1 MNQSEKMSQKTNNS
15 GLRHLLLEPKALL
28 SSSNGSLCIPRIES
42 TIKRE
47 YIFKKLCMLKIGY
60 IQKITE
66 IPLKNNPN
74 FKRILVRIQWN
85 DTEKANKFKEKLNDI
100 GCINFV
106 YEMPWFW
113 KISYSL

>member
-1 MNQSEKMSQKTNNS
+1 MNQYEKTTPRFSK
-15 GLRHLLLEPKALL
+15 E
-28 SSSNGSLCIPRIES
+28 SLCIPRIES

-47 YIFKKLCMLKIGY
+47 FIFKKLCMLKIGY
-60 IQKITE
+60 IQKMTE

-85 DTEKANKFKEKLNDI
+85 DSEKANKFKEILNQV
-100 GCINFV
+100 GSVNFV
-106 YEMPWFW
+106 YDMPWFW